1 MTEKSH
7 ICICEASSRLR
18 PSDWAHRLAGLD
30 ALFGPDNRLRFSRY
44 LQPVRH
50 NGGQCLRLDS
60 EAQSARPA
68 LWQTVMAFAE
78 EHGLRV
84 EQAKA
89 GI

>member
-1 MTEKSH
+1 MKAKSH
-7 ICICEASSRLR
+7 ICICESDARLR

-44 LQPVRH
+44 LQPVRRED
-50 NGGQCLRLDS
+50 GQCLCLDIDTQT
-60 EAQSARPA
+60 ERPA

-78 EHGLRV
+78 QNALRV
-84 EQAKA
+84 ENVKA